1 MIRQPLI
8 LVFFVSIFMFPQS
21 KVDSIHQRLASMPND
36 SLKVKAYFDLFWES
50 YRRDYKTSLEY
61 ALKAEEL
68 SRELELP
75 FQLADAHRVKSFPLS
90 GMGRFKESKEE
101 LKKALEIFTRLDNK
115 KMIGWVL
122 TEFGWISKTQS
133 NFEEALSYF
142 WDALRISSEIGDKDN
157 MAQNRNYIAGV
168 YVEQKQYNKAIENY
182 KKALGLVEE
191 LGIKPGISACL
202 TNLASV
208 YALAGNYEEALNM
221 NTRALELKIAMGDHL
236 GEARVRNNLGSL
248 HSRLGNFVKAEK
260 NFEKALDIATG
271 VGDKKTL
278 STIQFEMAQFL
289 FDQGNY
295 AKSLEVSNALKN
307 ITNPDEELELSV
319 RLRKLLFATYGK
331 LGDYKKAHGNALEW
345 KSLADSLYNKNM
357 LTVTNDLE
365 AKYQSEQQNKEIAL
379 LASERQLQELQLSNR
394 ENERNVLIALAILSL
409 LILGLLFNQY
419 RIKQKANK
427 ELLEINQLKSN
438 FFANISHEFRTPL
451 TLIKGPIEQLEQNP
465 EEKLEREEVKMI
477 RRNTN
482 KVLGLVDQLLEL
494 SKIDQDK
501 LQLKPTEGDLY
512 KCLRTAVFSF
522 NSHAA
527 QRHIDYRVEIPNRKL
542 WASFDR
548 DKLEKIIYNLLSN
561 AFKFSEDGAMVSF
574 STSYANDQLNI
585 QVSDNGKGISED
597 KLPFIFDRFYQVDG
611 GTTRQHGGSGI
622 GLSLSKDLIE
632 LMDGTITVSSE
643 EGKGTFFTV
652 QLPLLKIET
661 REKEGKNVIDTNR
674 NVTEEPQ
681 IKPYEFMETDVR
693 GLPQILLVED
703 NADMRQFIK
712 GNLIQ
717 SYRVLEAHDGQKG
730 LEMALSA
737 QPDLLITDLM
747 MPRMDGVELCKHLK
761 ENLDTSHI
769 PIIMLTARAGMG
781 NKIEGLESGADDYL
795 TKPFDAK
802 ELVTRTQNLIAKQER
817 LKKYFKEAETT
828 VDPAK
833 IATTSLDQK
842 FLEKLLGVLEEE
854 HSDPQFG
861 TPEMQMAMAMSKTQ
875 LHRKLK
881 ALTNESPGELLRN
894 FRLKRAAHL
903 LANKS
908 DTVTQVAYKV
918 GFNNLSYF
926 AKCFKALHGV
936 SPSSF

>member
-1 MIRQPLI
+1 MLD
-8 LVFFVSIFMFPQS
+8 
-21 KVDSIHQRLASMPND
+21 DST
-36 SLKVKAYFDLFWES
+36 KVKAYFDLFWES
-50 YRRDYKTSLEY
+50 YRRDYKISLEY
-61 ALKAEEL
+61 ASKAEEL
-68 SRELELP
+68 SRELGLS

-90 GMGRFKESKEE
+90 GMGRYNESKKE
-101 LKKALEIFTRLDNK
+101 LEKALEIFKRLNDK
-115 KMIGWVL
+115 KMTAWVL
-122 TEFGWISKTQS
+122 TEFGWLSKTQS
-133 NFEEALSYF
+133 NFEEALSFF

-157 MAQNRNYIAGV
+157 MAQNRNYIAAV

-182 KKALGLVEE
+182 KKALDLVEE

-208 YALAGNYEEALNM
+208 YTLAGSYEEALNM
-221 NTRALELKIAMGDHL
+221 NARALELKIEMGDRL

-248 HSRLGNFVKAEK
+248 HSRLRNFSKAEM
-260 NFEKALDIATG
+260 NFEKALDIAME
-271 VGDKKTL
+271 VGDKRTL
-278 STIQFEMAQFL
+278 STIQFEMAQFH

-295 AKSLEVSNALKN
+295 SKSLEVSSTLKN
-307 ITNPDEELELSV
+307 STNPNEELELSV
-319 RLRKLLFATYGK
+319 KLRKLLFETYGK

-357 LTVTNDLE
+357 LTVANDLE
-365 AKYQSEQQNKEIAL
+365 AKYQSEQQSKEIAL
-379 LASERQLQELQLSNR
+379 LASERELQELQLSSR
-394 ENERNVLIALAILSL
+394 ENQRNVLIVIAVLAL
-409 LILGLLFNQY
+409 LIIGLLYNQY

-527 QRHIDYRVEIPNRKL
+527 QRHIDYRVEIPNKTL

-548 DKLEKIIYNLLSN
+548 DKLEKVIYNLLSN

-574 STSYANDQLNI
+574 STSYANDYLNI
-585 QVSDNGKGISED
+585 QVSDSGKGISED

-611 GTTRQHGGSGI
+611 GTTKEQGGSGI

-632 LMDGTITVSSE
+632 LMDGTITASSE

-661 REKEGKNVIDTNR
+661 REKGNKNVIDANR
-674 NVTEEPQ
+674 NVAEEPQ
-681 IKPYEFMETDVR
+681 IKPYEFAETDDR

-717 SYRVLEAHDGQKG
+717 SYKILETHDGQKG
-730 LEMALSA
+730 LEMAQSN
-737 QPDLLITDLM
+737 QPDLIITDLM
-747 MPRMDGVELCKHLK
+747 MPKMDGIELCKQLK
-761 ENLDTSHI
+761 ESLDTSHI
-769 PIIMLTARAGMG
+769 PVIMLTARAGVE
-781 NKIEGLESGADDYL
+781 NKIEGLESGSDDYL
-795 TKPFDAK
+795 TKPFNAK
-802 ELVTRTQNLIAKQER
+802 ELITRVQNLIAQRQR
-817 LKKYFKEAETT
+817 LRNHFKEFETKL
-828 VDPAK
+828 DPSK
-833 IATTSLDQK
+833 IATTSLDEKFIKK
-842 FLEKLLGVLEEE
+842 FLDLLEQK
-854 HSDPQFG
+854 HSDSGFGVPQIQKG
-861 TPEMQMAMAMSKTQ
+861 MAMSKTQ
-875 LHRKLK
+875 LHRKIK
-881 ALTNESPGELLRN
+881 ALTNESPGEVLRN

-903 LANKS
+903 LTNKS
-908 DTVTQVAYKV
+908 DTVTQIAYQV

-926 AKCFKALHGV
+926 AKCFKAYYGV
-936 SPSSF
+936 SPSSY